1 MNINTITAEDLR
13 RMPDKEG
20 LILQGCGGDLTEWV
34 DGINEM
40 LTKAGILKDGCQFE
54 NVAAFQ
60 HGELTCLLYPFDDVK
75 LDIGKLA
82 LWRLQ
87 THEVYGGTWLSDFVP
102 NYLGGFIETPEA
114 LADKPDCP
122 LIGADGNIFN
132 LLGIASRTLREHGL
146 KEQAKEMSDRVF
158 VSGSYGEAL
167 CIIGEYVNITDSKK
181 ELSKGMQMKLM
192 LACAFS
198 YDAKLLILDE
208 PTSGLDPVSRDELLK
223 ILSEYIEDGEHSVL
237 FSTHITGDLERAADY
252 ITYISYGELYFT
264 GSKDDFVDMF
274 RIVKGGIEELSDD
287 LKNKAAGIRTF
298 PTGFEA
304 LMKTEDIS
312 GFPNL
317 TVDPATI
324 DEIVV
329 FTSKKGDDYE

>member
-1 MNINTITAEDLR
+1 MAAILEVSGLKKTYKNFELKNVSFSIHEDCITGFIGVNGAGKTTTINALLNLVHRDGGIIKFRGKDISTDEKTFK
-13 RMPDKEG
+13 DKIG
-20 LILQGCGGDLTEWV
+20 VVFDSGCFYD
-34 DGINEM
+34 
-40 LTKAGILKDGCQFE
+40 
-54 NVAAFQ
+54 
-60 HGELTCLLYPFDDVK
+60 ELTIKDMTALLAPAYSEWDNHTYTQYLERFS
-75 LDIGKLA
+75 LQQEQTIG
-82 LWRLQ
+82 
-87 THEVYGGTWLSDFVP
+87 T
-102 NYLGGFIETPEA
+102 
-114 LADKPDCP
+114 
-122 LIGADGNIFN
+122 
-132 LLGIASRTLREHGL
+132 
-146 KEQAKEMSDRVF
+146 
-158 VSGSYGEAL
+158 
-167 CIIGEYVNITDSKK
+167 
-181 ELSKGMQMKLM
+181 LSKGMKMKYA
-192 LACAFS
+192 LALALS
-198 YDAKLLILDE
+198 HNAELLIMDE

-252 ITYISYGELYFT
+252 ITYISYGELFFT

>member
-1 MNINTITAEDLR
+1 
-13 RMPDKEG
+13 MPDEG
-20 LILQGCGGDLTEWV
+20 EVMMGGRLMTDADVRRIGYLPEER
-34 DGINEM
+34 G
-40 LTKAGILKDGCQFE
+40 
-54 NVAAFQ
+54 
-60 HGELTCLLYPFDDVK
+60 LYKKMKV
-75 LDIGKLA
+75 G
-82 LWRLQ
+82 
-87 THEVYGGTWLSDFVP
+87 
-102 NYLGGFIETPEA
+102 
-114 LADKPDCP
+114 
-122 LIGADGNIFN
+122 
-132 LLGIASRTLREHGL
+132 
-146 KEQAKEMSDRVF
+146 EQAIYLAQLKGLSRQ
-158 VSGSYGEAL
+158 EAKKRL
-167 CIIGEYVNITDSKK
+167 TDWFERFEIMPWWNKK
-181 ELSKGMQMKLM
+181 LEELSKGMQMKLM

-287 LKNKAAGIRTF
+287 LKNKAADIRTF